1 MDFGVKEGLKN
12 VKEYVVEHKDTADA
26 VGNKG
31 INVLSS
37 PTLILWIEMTCLE
50 AVKPLLPEG
59 YETVGTVF
67 NFLHLAATPVGQKV
81 RVEAELTK
89 VEKGKVLT
97 FEVKC
102 YDEKGKILKGT
113 HGRAIV
119 NREQF
124 FGNL

>member
-1 MDFGVKEGLKN
+1 MDFGIKEGLKN

-37 PTLILWIEMTCLE
+37 PTMILWIEQTCLE

-81 RVEAELTK
+81 RVEAELTEI
-89 VEKGKVLT
+89 VKGKALSFDIKV
-97 FEVKC
+97 
-102 YDEKGKILKGT
+102 YDEKGKICPY
-113 HGRAIV
+113 
-119 NREQF
+119 
-124 FGNL
+124 FGIP

>member
-37 PTLILWIEMTCLE
+37 PTLILWIEQTCLE

-89 VEKGKVLT
+89 VERA
-97 FEVKC
+97 KC
-102 YDEKGKILKGT
+102 LHLKLSAT
-113 HGRAIV
+113 TRRAKS
-119 NREQF
+119 
-124 FGNL
+124 

>member
-1 MDFGVKEGLKN
+1 MDFGIKEGLKN

-37 PTLILWIEMTCLE
+37 PTMILWIEQTCLE

-59 YETVGTVF
+59 YETVGTLSF
-67 NFLHLAATPVGQKV
+67 DIKV
-81 RVEAELTK
+81 
-89 VEKGKVLT
+89 
-97 FEVKC
+97 
-102 YDEKGKILKGT
+102 YDEKGKICKGT

-119 NREQF
+119 NKEQF